1 MLNEAGQTSRGPE
14 FINPYGIQSMMQL
27 SMPFESA
34 VRDLGQGHS
43 EQAID
48 VHREF

>member
-14 FINPYGIQSMMQL
+14 FINPYGIRSMMQL

-48 VHREF
+48 ARREF